1 MCMGEAL
8 REKCVYT
15 HSYTHTH
22 THKYNDVNYPLEA
35 GPIFI
40 LRAYLSNFRDVK
52 ISFL

>member
-8 REKCVYT
+8 KREMCVCT
-15 HSYTHTH
+15 LIH

-35 GPIFI
+35 GPILI

-52 ISFL
+52 TSFL

>member
-1 MCMGEAL
+1 MYGGGTQREMCVHTL
-8 REKCVYT
+8 IY
-15 HSYTHTH
+15 TH

>member
-1 MCMGEAL
+1 MCMGEVL
-8 REKCVYT
+8 REKCVYA
-15 HSYTHTH
+15 HSYTH

-40 LRAYLSNFRDVK
+40 LRAYLSNFMDIK

>member
-8 REKCVYT
+8 RNVCM
-15 HSYTHTH
+15 HTHTH
-22 THKYNDVNYPLEA
+22 THIYNDANCPLEA
-35 GPIFI
+35 GPILI

>member
-1 MCMGEAL
+1 MGEAL